1 MYIGGLQ
8 IEFGVMMYEMFYFD
22 VIVQLSEIDLMVD
35 FVNVVDLIGMYLNLL
50 FFDVVMLVLCI
61 EGFDGCVE
69 GFVKVIFF

>member
-1 MYIGGLQ
+1 
-8 IEFGVMMYEMFYFD
+8 
-22 VIVQLSEIDLMVD
+22 MVD